1 MPLPADMVFAVMG
14 LSNCLMRL
22 LGFQLA
28 FCIQTVS
35 EGFVT
40 IERIR
45 NFLLLP
51 DKKSSRLL
59 EEGPPDPEHAVVGC
73 VKSLSASYD
82 TKAPPVLSAMHV
94 IHAIHAIH
102 AHMPSATPYTHACPR
117 PACLAI
123 GQGPVLARYVAQEA
137 EGESEVQVRSVA
149 PATESAEEKSSL
161 VLRGVDFSLSAAQLL
176 IVVGPVRECEVGRY
190 RQPPSHS
197 RTACPIRWVR
207 VSRLC

>member
-28 FCIQTVS
+28 FSIQTVS

-51 DKKSSRLL
+51 DKTSSRLL
-59 EEGPPDPEHAVVGC
+59 EEGPPDSAVVGC

-94 IHAIHAIH
+94 MHAIHAR
-102 AHMPSATPYTHACPR
+102 MPSARLSGNRARSSPS
-117 PACLAI
+117 
-123 GQGPVLARYVAQEA
+123 PVCCA
-137 EGESEVQVRSVA
+137 G
-149 PATESAEEKSSL
+149 
-161 VLRGVDFSLSAAQLL
+161 G
-176 IVVGPVRECEVGRY
+176 
-190 RQPPSHS
+190 
-197 RTACPIRWVR
+197 
-207 VSRLC
+207 